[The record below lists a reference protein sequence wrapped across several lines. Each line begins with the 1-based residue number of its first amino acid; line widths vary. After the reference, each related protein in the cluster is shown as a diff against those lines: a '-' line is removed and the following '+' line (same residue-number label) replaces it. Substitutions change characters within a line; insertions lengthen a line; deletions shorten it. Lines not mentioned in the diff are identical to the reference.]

1 VGFADPFPGYSV
13 LLRTIVYGLVPAFGA
28 WQFVRLR
35 RALHPFQL
43 EGYKRR
49 RYLAWCRANRG
60 RVIVGPALSAK
71 KPLAMTGRAWRILVL
86 ATALSIVAILGAT
99 GSVHLVAGWPLDVAT
114 WLLVTAVA
122 FCVTPE
128 LIAAADWLLSPVQA
142 AINSR
147 YEKGARRKLGGV
159 APEVIGVTGSFGK
172 TSTKFAVAGLL
183 GPSGAV
189 LATPASYNTPMG
201 VVRAI
206 NENLAP
212 EHRWFVV
219 EMGAY
224 GRGDIA
230 QLCDLVHPR
239 VGVLTAIGPA
249 HLERFGSLEA
259 IRDTKYEL
267 IASLP
272 ADGLAVMNSDDADVR
287 ALAAAT
293 RHVEVALYGTEPRW
307 SPDVSAT
314 DVRVTPRGTEF
325 TVLDRRTGREVELS
339 TKLLGAHAIGHILA
353 GIAVATHYG
362 RSLAALAGAVARLAP
377 VEHRLQLLEGT
388 TDVTVID
395 DAFNSNPQ
403 GAEVALEVL
412 GAMPARRRVIVTPGI
427 IELGDLQF
435 EANRRFGHSAAA
447 VADALIVV
455 ADVNREAILAGAR
468 DAASGSSGAAE
479 VVAVPTLAEARRRLA
494 DLLRPGDAV
503 LFENDLPDHHEVTT
517 RRAQSGRP

>member
-1 VGFADPFPGYSV
+1 MGFADPFPGYSV

-49 RYLAWCRANRG
+49 RYLAWCRANRR
-60 RVIVGPALSAK
+60 RVTFGPALSAK
-71 KPLAMTGRAWRILVL
+71 KPLAMTGRAWRILAL

-114 WLLVTAVA
+114 WLLVTAVV
-122 FCVTPE
+122 FYVTPE
-128 LIAAADWLLSPVQA
+128 LVVAADWLLSPVQA
-142 AINSR
+142 AVNLR
-147 YEKGARRKLGGV
+147 YEKSARRKLAAIG
-159 APEVIGVTGSFGK
+159 PEVIGVTGSFGK
-172 TSTKFAVAGLL
+172 TSTKFAVAGLV
-183 GPSGAV
+183 GPPGAV
-189 LATPASYNTPMG
+189 IATPASYNTPMG

-206 NENLAP
+206 NENLTS

-249 HLERFGSLEA
+249 HVERFGSLEA

-272 ADGLAVMNSDDADVR
+272 ADGLAVMNSDDPEVR

-293 RHVEVALYGTEPRW
+293 RHLEVALYGTEARW

-314 DVRVTPRGTEF
+314 DVRVTPRGTEL
-325 TVLDRRTGREVELS
+325 TVVDRRTGREEKLS
-339 TKLLGAHAIGHILA
+339 TRLLGAHAIGHILA
-353 GIAVATHYG
+353 AIAVAIHYG
-362 RSLAALAGAVARLAP
+362 TSLGALVEAVARLAP

-388 TDVTVID
+388 ADVTVID

-403 GAEVALEVL
+403 GAAVALQVL

-435 EANRRFGHSAAA
+435 EANRSFAHSAAA

-468 DAASGSSGAAE
+468 EAASGSSGAAE
-479 VVAVPTLAEARRRLA
+479 VVVVPTLAEAQRRLG

-503 LFENDLPDHHEVTT
+503 LFENDLPGHHEVTT
-517 RRAQSGRP
+517 RRAHDGRP